1 MLKEFGPEIW
11 IAEGPT
17 VRAAAGFHYP
27 TRMAIIRLSSE
38 GLVVW
43 SPVAFSPELGSA
55 VDALGTVRYI
65 VPPNSL
71 HDTFLAEW
79 QQAYPDAAILAPPG
93 LRKKRPDLVFAGEL
107 AGITVPGWQAEID
120 VVVVPGN
127 RITSEAVLFHRASGT
142 AIFADL
148 LQQFSPGWFKGWRA
162 LVARLD
168 LMTRQT
174 PSVPRKFR
182 LAFTN
187 RDAARFAVR
196 QILDW
201 PSKRVLIAHGTPV
214 SENGQAFL
222 KDAFRWLIK
231 S

>member
-1 MLKEFGPEIW
+1 M
-11 IAEGPT
+11 
-17 VRAAAGFHYP
+17 
-27 TRMAIIRLSSE
+27 
-38 GLVVW
+38 
-43 SPVAFSPELGSA
+43 
-55 VDALGTVRYI
+55 
-65 VPPNSL
+65 
-71 HDTFLAEW
+71 
-79 QQAYPDAAILAPPG
+79 
-93 LRKKRPDLVFAGEL
+93 
-107 AGITVPGWQAEID
+107 PGWQAEID
-120 VVVVPGN
+120 VVVVQGN

-168 LMTRQT
+168 LMTRQM